1 MMKRVQNLFGY
12 YFIYGFRVRLEFNGD
27 FDSEVMVVVFGSKGF
42 RVVKVSWGQ
51 GCFREFWRFG
61 LWNMFD
67 WIWDVRWFEGNMVLV
82 LGYNLVVLYDFVVGC
97 ILQEVFCTDR
107 CIFFLVCLIGDI
119 WKELIIVAGVI
130 FNQFL
135 VWYLVVVLIDNKF
148 VVFDRRVSGYVG
160 VIFSMSYLESKGLL
174 VTVLEDRS
182 VRIWKVGDLRVF
194 GGRV

>member
-1 MMKRVQNLFGY
+1 M
-12 YFIYGFRVRLEFNGD
+12 
-27 FDSEVMVVVFGSKGF
+27 
-42 RVVKVSWGQ
+42 
-51 GCFREFWRFG
+51 
-61 LWNMFD
+61 
-67 WIWDVRWFEGNMVLV
+67 
-82 LGYNLVVLYDFVVGC
+82 
-97 ILQEVFCTDR
+97 
-107 CIFFLVCLIGDI
+107 
-119 WKELIIVAGVI
+119 
-130 FNQFL
+130 